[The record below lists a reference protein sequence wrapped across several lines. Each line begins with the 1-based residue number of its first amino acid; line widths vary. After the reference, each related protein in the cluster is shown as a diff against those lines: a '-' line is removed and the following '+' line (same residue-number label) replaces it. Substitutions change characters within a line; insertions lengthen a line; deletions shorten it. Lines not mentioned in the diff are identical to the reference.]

1 MVMVSQRRAVRLT
14 HVDISSASGE
24 KALNIAP
31 GMYQT
36 GNELVKEQKLVKPYK
51 ASARGS
57 RF

>member
-31 GMYQT
+31 GST
-36 GNELVKEQKLVKPYK
+36 EQEMSL
-51 ASARGS
+51 
-57 RF
+57 